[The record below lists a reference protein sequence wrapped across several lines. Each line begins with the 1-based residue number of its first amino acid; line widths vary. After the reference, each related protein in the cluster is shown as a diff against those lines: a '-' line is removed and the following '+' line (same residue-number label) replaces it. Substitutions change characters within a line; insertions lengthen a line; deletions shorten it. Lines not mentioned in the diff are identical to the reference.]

1 MKSIPSK
8 ILRIGTLL
16 IFLTSCSDS
25 KEEASLFN
33 YPSVEETGI
42 DFTNQLTPSA
52 DQNILDYLYFYNGGG
67 VSIGDINNDG
77 LPDIYLTGNQVKNKL
92 YLNKGNLKF
101 EDITEKA
108 EVAGS
113 SSWTTGTTMADVNG
127 DGLLDIYVC
136 AVVGIN
142 GFRGHNE
149 LFINNGPSTG
159 SGQVTFTEKAAEF
172 GLDIENYSSQAA
184 FFDMDDDGD
193 LDMYLLNHAVHTA
206 NSYGPATIREKRVEE
221 SGDKLFRNDNGKFVD
236 ISTQAGIYGGAN
248 SYGLGIT
255 TADFNNDGFVDIYI
269 GNDFHE
275 DDYFYLNNG
284 DGTFT
289 ESLESY
295 FGHVSRF
302 SMGSD
307 AADINNDGY
316 VDLITLDMLP
326 SDEQVLKSSAGD
338 DNVNVDKIRQERFG
352 YKPQYSRN
360 MLQIN
365 QAGQSFSEEGLMR
378 GVAATDWSWSALFA
392 DYNQDGLQDLF
403 ISNGIPKR
411 PNNLDYIKYTSDENI
426 RKKLD
431 QTHLV
436 DQKALDEM
444 PSGKLSNIFFLGHAN
459 GNFTNESAVWLKND
473 SISSTGTAYADL
485 DNDGDL
491 DLVTNNINAMATL
504 YENTTNSADF
514 IQFSLDFG
522 QKNTFGLGSR
532 IMLYSGGTTQTRQ
545 LFTTKGFQSSSQPF
559 IHFGLAKETQIDS
572 ALVIWPDRTYQRLNA
587 LKRGEKHTIKPDF
600 ERDTLDFDTFFG
612 KNKRKLFARV
622 EDNLGIDYVHHENR
636 FIDFNRQNL
645 IPHQI
650 SDRGPATAVGD
661 MNGDALDDIYFGAS
675 RFGKGAIYYQTATGF
690 RQITPTAIARDSITE
705 DTDAVIADF
714 NGDKKAD
721 LFVTS
726 GGGEF
731 RGESEWL
738 RDRLYLAE
746 GENNFKKDTLAVPNF
761 GNSAVVKAAD
771 YDQDGAIDLFV
782 GVDGV
787 AYDYGR
793 TPASYLLHNDNG
805 TFTQVKQA
813 VFEDLG
819 MVTDALWTDFNHDDQ
834 PDLIVVGE
842 WMTPRFLKNDN
853 GTFKDVTSDYLD
865 EKLSGLWQ
873 SIFPFDAEGD
883 GDEDYLL
890 GNWGLNTKFTASPE
904 YPLLMYY
911 ADFDDNGSTETL
923 LAQEKD
929 GKYFMPYGL
938 DELATQLNSM
948 KKKFTKYA
956 DYAGKSIEE
965 VIGKSALEKAK
976 KYEVHQLAS
985 GYLENTGNR
994 FRFKEFPQDCQ
1005 VAPIRAFVKYD
1016 FDQDGSEDVLMAG
1029 NYFGVSPYHGKFD
1042 ALNAGLLSG
1051 KGDFLNPHNLG
1062 VDFARKAVKKL
1073 QIVNFKESP
1082 YLLATLNN
1090 DTVQVYQIQRK

>member
-1 MKSIPSK
+1 MPS
-8 ILRIGTLL
+8 RIFR
-16 IFLTSCSDS
+16 IAIVMVFLTGCSNP
-25 KEEASLFN
+25 KEEPMLFN
-33 YPSVEETGI
+33 YPSAEETGI
-42 DFTNQLTPSA
+42 DFINQLTPSA

-67 VSIGDINNDG
+67 VSIGDVNNDG
-77 LPDIYLTGNQVKNKL
+77 MPDIYLTGNQVKNKL

-101 EDITEKA
+101 EDITQTA
-108 EVAGS
+108 GVAGS

-149 LFINNGPSTG
+149 LFINNGPSTDTAF
-159 SGQVTFTEKAAEF
+159 TFTEKAAEF
-172 GLDIENYSSQAA
+172 GLDLENYSSQAS
-184 FFDMDDDGD
+184 FVDIDNDGD

-236 ISTQAGIYGGAN
+236 ISVQAGIYGGAN

-289 ESLESY
+289 ESLGSY

-326 SDEQVLKSSAGD
+326 DDEQVLKSSAGD

-365 QAGQSFSEEGLMR
+365 QAGKFFSEEGLMR

-392 DYNQDGLQDLF
+392 DYDQDGLQDLF
-403 ISNGIPKR
+403 ISNGISKR
-411 PNNLDYIKYTSDENI
+411 PNDLDYIKYTSDENI
-426 RKKLD
+426 RKKLN

-436 DQKALDEM
+436 DQKALDAM
-444 PSGKLSNIFFLGHAN
+444 PSGKLSNIFFLGHSN
-459 GNFTNESAVWLKND
+459 GIFTNESAVWLKND
-473 SISSTGTAYADL
+473 SISSTGTAYGDL

-504 YENTTNSADF
+504 YENTTNSTDF

-522 QKNTFGLGSR
+522 QQNTFGLGSR
-532 IMLYSGGTTQTRQ
+532 IILYSGKTTQTRQ
-545 LFTTKGFQSSSQPF
+545 LFTTKGFQSSSQPL
-559 IHFGLAKETQIDS
+559 IHFGLAKETKIDS
-572 ALVIWPDRTYQRLNA
+572 ALIIWPDRTYQRLTE
-587 LKRGEKHTIKPDF
+587 LKRGEKYTIKPNF
-600 ERDTLDFDTFFG
+600 QRDTLDFERFFG
-612 KNKRKLFARV
+612 KNKSTLFVQV
-622 EDNLGIDYVHHENR
+622 EDNLGIDYTHHENR

-645 IPHQI
+645 IPHQL
-650 SDRGPATAVGD
+650 SDRGPATVVGD
-661 MNGDALDDIYFGAS
+661 MNGDGLDDIYFGAS
-675 RFGKGAIYYQTATGF
+675 RFGKGAIYYQTSNGF
-690 RQITPTAIARDSITE
+690 RRNLSVAIASDSITE
-705 DTDAVIADF
+705 DTDAVLADF

-731 RGESEWL
+731 RGENEGL

-746 GENNFKKDTLAVPNF
+746 DGNNFKKDTLAVPSF

-771 YDQDGAIDLFV
+771 YDQDGGAIDLFV

-787 AYDYGR
+787 AFDYGQK
-793 TPASYLLHNDNG
+793 PASYLLHNDNG
-805 TFTQVKQA
+805 KFTKVKQA

-819 MVTDALWTDFNHDDQ
+819 MITDAVWTDFNQDNK

-842 WMTPRFLKNDN
+842 WMAPRFLENEN
-853 GTFKDVTSDYLD
+853 GIFKDVTADYLD
-865 EKLSGLWQ
+865 EKLAGLWQ
-873 SIFPFDAEGD
+873 GIFAFDADGD

-890 GNWGLNTKFTASPE
+890 GNWGLNTKFTASAE
-904 YPLLMYY
+904 HPLVMYY

-923 LAQEKD
+923 LAQEKN

-965 VIGKSALEKAK
+965 VMGENALKKAE
-976 KYEVHQLAS
+976 KYEVHELAS
-985 GYLENTGNR
+985 GYLENTGNG
-994 FRFKEFPQDCQ
+994 FRFKKFPQEYQ

-1016 FDQDGSEDVLMAG
+1016 FDQDGTDDVLMAG

-1051 KGDFLNPHNLG
+1051 KGNFLNPSNLG
-1062 VDFARKAVKKL
+1062 LNFAHKALKKL
-1073 QIVNFKESP
+1073 QIVIFKDVP

-1090 DTVQVYQIQRK
+1090 DTVQVYQIQPK